1 MKIYVHYDAEEPAHT
16 EVMKFDGDADVTFEV
31 RPLAPPGP
39 NRAYAE
45 CAFDRSGGRGRF
57 AVVTQLARLFYVDA
71 YKSKHGVA
79 LDPSSLVATNRV
91 CTRASAAAR
100 PPCSARKPRVRCGA
114 VTPPSRWCRS
124 CAL

>member
-1 MKIYVHYDAEEPAHT
+1 MVCCGAVLLDLVGMREPLARPIRPQHRAATAQRAGTSPGLDMKIYVHYDAAEPAHT

-57 AVVTQLARLFYVDA
+57 AVVTLFSSRRRHTGFLNVT
-71 YKSKHGVA
+71 GVQ
-79 LDPSSLVATNRV
+79 T
-91 CTRASAAAR
+91 
-100 PPCSARKPRVRCGA
+100 
-114 VTPPSRWCRS
+114 
-124 CAL
+124 CALP